1 MRKRPRMN
9 LIHHFAFVR
18 VAVLFTV
25 AALISGCATSGFR
38 EERISAI
45 STEPQPYMRVAKP
58 DTNTISLQIALRR
71 FVPAKGRGPEVWLS
85 GVSHLGESN
94 YFAQLQRHL
103 ETLPVVLYEGVGGKA
118 KKQMRFDP
126 EEGASIQHT
135 MASALGLV
143 FQLSAIDYDR
153 PQFRNSDLTV
163 AQLQRLL
170 AGGAGAGAGAGQGG
184 GGGRE
189 FQELMGVMDGSSVL
203 GALMHVG
210 LKFIG
215 ANPKLRAMAKVMMIE
230 MLGQL
235 SGDMAQMKGMPPEIQ
250 RLLEVIIQERN
261 KVVLDELLKE
271 MRAPRPARA
280 VSIFYG
286 AGHMADLEK
295 RLRGDLAYRPRS
307 EIWLTAMEVDVRQSG
322 LSPGEMEMMRGL
334 IRWQMEA
341 MKGE

>member
-1 MRKRPRMN
+1 MN
-9 LIHHFAFVR
+9 SRRILFCVPVAALFV
-18 VAVLFTV
+18 V

-38 EERISAI
+38 EERLLNVTA
-45 STEPQPYMRVAKP
+45 EPQPYMRVAKP

-71 FVPAKGRGPEVWLS
+71 LVPANGRGPDVWLS

-94 YFAQLQRHL
+94 YFARLQKHL
-103 ETLPVVLYEGVGGKA
+103 ETLPVVLYEGVGGKS

-126 EEGASIQHT
+126 EEETSIQHT

-143 FQLSAIDYDR
+143 FQLSAMDYDR

-170 AGGAGAGAGAGQGG
+170 TGGAGAGQGG

-189 FQELMGVMDGSSVL
+189 FQQLMGVMDGSSVL
-203 GALMHVG
+203 GTLMHVG

-215 ANPKLRAMAKVMMIE
+215 ANPKLRAMTKVMMIE

-235 SGDMAQMKGMPPEIQ
+235 SGDMVQMKGMPPEIQ

-261 KVVLDELLKE
+261 KVVLDELRKE
-271 MRAPRPARA
+271 MRALRPARA
-280 VSIFYG
+280 ISIFYG

-295 RLRGDLAYRPRS
+295 RLRGELGYRPRS
-307 EIWLTAMEVDVRQSG
+307 EIWLTAMSVDVRQSG
-322 LSPGEMEMMRGL
+322 LTSGEMEMMRGL